1 MLFVLHRV
9 FVFAVL
15 RVVLLAVSF
24 LHSVQ
29 RLSMTSSSS
38 RADSESES
46 PLERSNASRHLTRLF
61 HWSANTRVKYEHNRW
76 SINKSLRLV
85 T

>member
-9 FVFAVL
+9 LVFDVL
-15 RVVLLAVSF
+15 RVVLLAASF
-24 LHSVQ
+24 LHRVQ

-46 PLERSNASRHLTRLF
+46 LLEYSNASRHLTRL
-61 HWSANTRVKYEHNRW
+61 
-76 SINKSLRLV
+76 LQ
-85 T
+85 